1 MIISDRVPRAA
12 IYVAGPLLA
21 AEKQSPQLV
30 YNYAILI
37 EAEDIS
43 WAVMSSREDLMD
55 QIATEARVTRYSFS
69 SLAMLSPTQQLH
81 KISDEHLS
89 VHCNNTIFKVSTNI

>member
-21 AEKQSPQLV
+21 AGKQSPQLV

-55 QIATEARVTRYSFS
+55 QIATEANLSH
-69 SLAMLSPTQQLH
+69 SLFLQ
-81 KISDEHLS
+81 
-89 VHCNNTIFKVSTNI
+89 